1 MATQKKKTRSEFNQD
16 EIDELIEVYDIINK
30 AKDNNKRADEKLSEL
45 IEICTETSCKG

>member
-1 MATQKKKTRSEFNQD
+1 MATQKKKTHSEFNQD
-16 EIDELIEVYDIINK
+16 EIDELIEVYDIIRM